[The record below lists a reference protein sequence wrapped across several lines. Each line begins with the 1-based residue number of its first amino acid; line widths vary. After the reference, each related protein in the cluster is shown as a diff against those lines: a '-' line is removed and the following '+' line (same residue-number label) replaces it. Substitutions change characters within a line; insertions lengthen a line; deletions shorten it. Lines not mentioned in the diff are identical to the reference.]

1 MNDANPSV
9 RPVRFCCKD
18 TLRIPRREIFEGL
31 IQLENWNS
39 FKGYGPLP
47 GIREA
52 TFVLR
57 SEEGTGSVIKV
68 ENTDGS
74 VHQERILEW
83 LPEERA
89 VIELSGFAFPLSA
102 FATRFVET
110 WSFAGEGEGSLV
122 RRDFEL
128 YPVND
133 FIRPVLW
140 LLSLLLRRAVSRHLK
155 GLAKGDHSGESIAL
169 TKQ

>member
-1 MNDANPSV
+1 MNDATPSV
-9 RPVRFCCKD
+9 RPVRFGCKD

-31 IQLENWNS
+31 LNLEKWNS

-57 SEEGTGSVIKV
+57 NDEGAGSVIRV

-83 LPEERA
+83 LPNERA

-102 FATRFVET
+102 LASRFVET
-110 WSFAGEGEGSLV
+110 WSFAVEGEASLI

-128 YPVND
+128 YPVNECA
-133 FIRPVLW
+133 RPVLW
-140 LLSLLLRRAVSRHLK
+140 MISLLLRRAVSRHLRV
-155 GLAKGDHSGESIAL
+155 LAKGDHSGESISL